1 MMRQLKIRIK
11 RLLDNNEIND
21 TKERENLQYLL
32 NTKKWNPYCI
42 RHSSI
47 TNDSDYL
54 PEYALKKKV
63 RWSMNSRQGTR
74 YIKTRLGNELKEK
87 ILEYNGIIDKNDDK
101 KPPVL
106 NCPRYE
112 LVNVIENMYCSK
124 CSYPLKP
131 EAYDEIKACENA
143 KINLLEKK
151 VEETNN
157 RMLQIISIIQQI
169 PSLSHIKPEVLLKKE
184 IDSV

>member
-1 MMRQLKIRIK
+1 MKSQIQTNEKNF
-11 RLLDNNEIND
+11 NNLVI
-21 TKERENLQYLL
+21 
-32 NTKKWNPYCI
+32 TKKWNPYCI

-87 ILEYNGIIDKNDDK
+87 ILRHSGIISENESKN
-101 KPPVL
+101 KPSIL
-106 NCPRYE
+106 NCPRCE
-112 LVNVIENMYCSK
+112 LVNAIENKYCSN

-131 EAYDEIKACENA
+131 EAYDEIKASENT
-143 KINLLEKK
+143 KINSLEKK
-151 VEETNN
+151 VEETHN
-157 RMLQIISIIQQI
+157 RMIQILSIIQQI
-169 PSLSHIKPEVLLKKE
+169 PSLSHIKPEVLIQKE
-184 IDSV
+184 IEY